1 MLIKLTTT
9 DNRTILVNPDTIA
22 SVTAK
27 NIGSYI
33 VLTTKDNDTNDAYN
47 IKESPA
53 EILAMLKEPDA
64 EIASLKARIKEL
76 DDALTDSQ
84 AHLAWVEQ
92 DSRALSELRQAAR
105 ELITTWH
112 NNEPNNLTALSFKID
127 KLEAL
132 LEKP

>member
-1 MLIKLTTT
+1 MLIKLTTP
-9 DNRTILVNPDTIA
+9 DNRTVLVNPDTIA

-105 ELITTWH
+105 ELI
-112 NNEPNNLTALSFKID
+112 NLCNGGFVRGDCNAIK